1 MITWRKKSWQLLF
14 WRKSSFENLKRMKP
28 LFFMCLVMFIWLPL
42 LGAKCSIP
50 QWCNSSG
57 EENITSWEEQK
68 TASSFGGK
76 CSIRKKLENYCSFWS
91 IQPFFSHVGNISQ
104 RIFIERCSR
113 MAETLNDTALSETQW
128 VVWKKIDQCYPGILN
143 RLAGFGTFHP
153 LSLHCKG
160 LDAIVDFSSF
170 WPLVN
175 KTQWFLVDWTTATA
189 FRE

>member
-1 MITWRKKSWQLLF
+1 
-14 WRKSSFENLKRMKP
+14 MKP
-28 LFFMCLVMFIWLPL
+28 IFFICLDMFIRLPL
-42 LGAKCSIP
+42 HGAKCNIP

-68 TASSFGGK
+68 AASSFGGK
-76 CSIRKKLENYCSFWS
+76 CSIRKKLENYCSFRS

-128 VVWKKIDQCYPGILN
+128 VVLKKIDHCYPVILN
-143 RLAGFGTFHP
+143 HLAGFGTFLP
-153 LSLHCKG
+153 LSLRCKRT
-160 LDAIVDFSSF
+160 DAIVDFSSF
-170 WPLVN
+170 LPVVN
-175 KTQWFLVDWTTATA
+175 KTQWFLVDWKTATA